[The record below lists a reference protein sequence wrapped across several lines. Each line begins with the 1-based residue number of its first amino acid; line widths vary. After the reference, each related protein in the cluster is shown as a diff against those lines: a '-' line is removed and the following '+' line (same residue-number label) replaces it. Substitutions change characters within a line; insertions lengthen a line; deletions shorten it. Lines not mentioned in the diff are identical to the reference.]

1 MNIFKKKIAAKLTLQ
16 SCLLVLAMVLS
27 IGGISYY
34 QSSKA
39 ITKEVEGKL
48 EAKLDALVASL
59 DQEMR
64 LISEKL
70 IMVGKMDMVKDFAD
84 KPEGKGSVAAILES
98 SLADNQDYLETLFIA
113 DAAGNIV
120 IDGSKGS
127 YVGLSIAERD
137 YFKAVQKGETVWS
150 EILLS
155 KGTGKQ
161 VRVFAYPIKNKSGQF
176 VGVLSAAVK
185 MEPIANKILAIKEG
199 KNGYAYMIDN
209 KGTVLVHPKPESVN
223 KNIEEFGIPELIAAK
238 GDIVSGKSGKLIYT
252 YKGVTKLNMYKPFD
266 VYSISLNADQA
277 EYLASVKAMGTSIM
291 MFGAIF
297 MILGGI
303 ASYILS
309 RVISTKIKRMQ
320 AILVQAEAGDLT
332 VRVSGKTLNNG
343 DEIDAMGLSVN
354 HMLESFNGVIS
365 GILNASEIMTSTS
378 EEMAASAEEGG
389 KAAGEVTAA
398 IQEITAGLQEQSE
411 YVAKTNET
419 VSDMQGLIQ
428 TTTKETVSMSSDA
441 QKVMETAKDSQ
452 DHMNSTMKQMNEIK
466 DSSNKTYEIVQS
478 LSNQSEQIGQISAA
492 ISSIADQTNLLALNA
507 AIEAAR
513 AGEQGKGFA
522 VVAEEIRKLASESM
536 ASADNI
542 GKLIQMIQSEIG
554 HAEKAINNESESISK
569 GVAVIEETQS
579 AFSHIIEAIEQT
591 TNSMKAVVDIVTETK
606 QQTEE
611 VTRSIH
617 VIANVAQESS
627 ASAEEVSAS
636 TEEQNAISEE
646 IANAAEHLS
655 RLSVELL
662 QQVAS
667 FKVSK

>member
-34 QSSKA
+34 QSAKA
-39 ITKEVEGKL
+39 ITAEVEGKL
-48 EAKLDALVASL
+48 EAKLEALVASL

-70 IMVGKMDMVKDFAD
+70 MMVGKMDLVKDFAD
-84 KPEGKGSVAAILES
+84 KPEVKGSVATILES
-98 SLADNQDYLETLFIA
+98 SLSDNQDYLETLFIA
-113 DAAGNIV
+113 DATGNIV
-120 IDGSKGS
+120 IDGTKGS
-127 YVGLSIAERD
+127 YVGISIAERE
-137 YFKAVQKGETVWS
+137 YFKAVQNGEAVWS

-161 VRVFAYPIKNKSGQF
+161 VRVFAYPIKNKSGKF
-176 VGVLSAAVK
+176 IGVLSAAVK
-185 MEPIANKILAIKEG
+185 MEPIANKILAVKEG
-199 KNGYAYMIDN
+199 KNGYAYLIDD
-209 KGTVLVHPKPESVN
+209 KGTVVIHPKAENVN
-223 KNIEEFGIPELIAAK
+223 KNIEEFKITELTAAK
-238 GDIVSGKSGKLIYT
+238 ADMVAGKSDKLIYT

-266 VYSISLNADQA
+266 VYSISLNADQD
-277 EYLASVKAMGTSIM
+277 EYLAPVKKMGNSIL
-291 MFGAIF
+291 MFGLIF
-297 MILGGI
+297 MVIGSGV
-303 ASYILS
+303 SYILA
-309 RVISTKIKRMQ
+309 RIISTKIKRMQ
-320 AILVQAEAGDLT
+320 NILVQAEAGDLT
-332 VRVSGKTLNNG
+332 VRVSGRTLNNG

-365 GILNASEIMTSTS
+365 GILNATEIMSSTS
-378 EEMAASAEEGG
+378 EEMAASASEGG

-419 VSDMQGLIQ
+419 VTDMQVLIQ
-428 TTTKETVSMSSDA
+428 ATTKETFSMSNDA

-452 DHMNSTMKQMNEIK
+452 NHMNGTMNQMNEIQV
-466 DSSNKTYEIVQS
+466 SSNKTYEIVQT
-478 LSNQSEQIGQISAA
+478 LSNQSEEIGQISAA

-513 AGEQGKGFA
+513 AGEQGRGFA

-554 HAEKAINNESESISK
+554 YAEKAIQDESKSISK

-591 TNSMKAVVDIVTETK
+591 TGSMKAVVDIITETK

-617 VIANVAQESS
+617 FIANVAQESS

-646 IANAAEHLS
+646 IASAAEHLS
-655 RLSVELL
+655 TLSMDLL
-662 QQVAS
+662 QQVAA

>member
-39 ITKEVEGKL
+39 ITAEVEGKL
-48 EAKLDALVASL
+48 EAKLEALVASL

-70 IMVGKMDMVKDFAD
+70 VMVGKMDMVKDFAD
-84 KPEGKGSVAAILES
+84 KPEVKGAVATILES
-98 SLADNQDYLETLFIA
+98 SLTDNQDYLETLFIA
-113 DAAGNIV
+113 DATGNII
-120 IDGSKGS
+120 IDGTKGS
-127 YVGLSIAERD
+127 YVGINIAERD
-137 YFKAVQKGETVWS
+137 YFKAVQNGQAVWS

-161 VRVFAYPIKNKSGQF
+161 VRVFAYPIKNKSGKF
-176 VGVLSAAVK
+176 IGVLSAAVK
-185 MEPIANKILAIKEG
+185 MEPIANKILAVKEG
-199 KNGYAYMIDN
+199 KNGYAYLIDK
-209 KGTVLVHPKPESVN
+209 KGVIVTHPKTDYVG
-223 KNIEEFGIPELIAAK
+223 KNIEEFNIPELTVAK
-238 GDIVSGKSGKLIYT
+238 ADMITGKSGKLIYT

-266 VYSISLNADQA
+266 VYSISLNADQN
-277 EYLASVKAMGTSIM
+277 EYLASVKEMGNSIL
-291 MFGAIF
+291 MFGLIF
-297 MILGGI
+297 MALGGV
-303 ASYILS
+303 ASYILA

-320 AILVQAEAGDLT
+320 AVLVQAEAGDLT
-332 VRVSGKTLNNG
+332 VRVSGRTLNNG

-354 HMLESFNGVIS
+354 HMLGSFNGVIS
-365 GILNASEIMTSTS
+365 GILNASEIMSSTS
-378 EEMAASAEEGG
+378 EEMSASASEGG

-419 VSDMQGLIQ
+419 VSDMQVLMEA
-428 TTTKETVSMSSDA
+428 TTKETYSMSNDA

-452 DHMNSTMKQMNEIK
+452 DHMNSTMNQMNEIQV
-466 DSSNKTYEIVQS
+466 SSNKTYEIVQT

-513 AGEQGKGFA
+513 AGEQGRGFA

-554 HAEKAINNESESISK
+554 YAEKAIQNESESISK

-579 AFSHIIEAIEQT
+579 AFSHIIDAIEQT
-591 TNSMKAVVDIVTETK
+591 TNSMKAVVSMITETK

-617 VIANVAQESS
+617 VISNVAQESS

-646 IANAAEHLS
+646 IASAAEHLS
-655 RLSVELL
+655 TLSMELL
-662 QQVAS
+662 QQVAA

>member
-16 SCLLVLAMVLS
+16 SCLLVMAMVLS

-39 ITKEVEGKL
+39 ITAEVEGKL

-70 IMVGKMDMVKDFAD
+70 MMVGKMDMVKDFAD
-84 KPEGKGSVAAILES
+84 KPEVKGSIAAILES

-113 DAAGNIV
+113 DATGKIV
-120 IDGSKGS
+120 IDGTKGS
-127 YVGLSIAERD
+127 YVGISIAERD
-137 YFKAVQKGETVWS
+137 YFKAVQNGEKVWS

-161 VRVFAYPIKNKSGQF
+161 VRVFAYPIKNKSGKF

-185 MEPIANKILAIKEG
+185 MEPIANKILATKEG
-199 KNGYAYMIDN
+199 KNGYAYLIDN
-209 KGTVLVHPKPESVN
+209 KGVVVVHPKAENVD
-223 KNIEEFGIPELIAAK
+223 KNIEEFKIPELTAAK
-238 GDIVSGKSGKLIYT
+238 ADMITGKAGKTIYT
-252 YKGVTKLNMYKPFD
+252 YKGVTKLNIYKPFD
-266 VYSISLNADQA
+266 VYSISLNADQR
-277 EYLASVKAMGTSIM
+277 EYLAPVKAMGTSIL
-291 MFGAIF
+291 MFGLIF
-297 MILGGI
+297 MLLGGI
-303 ASYILS
+303 ASYVLARI
-309 RVISTKIKRMQ
+309 ISVKIKKMQ
-320 AILVQAEAGDLT
+320 AVLVQAEAGDLT
-332 VRVSGKTLNNG
+332 VRVSGRSLNNG

-354 HMLESFNGVIS
+354 HMLEGFNGVIS
-365 GILNASEIMTSTS
+365 GILNASEVMSSTS

-398 IQEITAGLQEQSE
+398 IQEITAGLQEQAE
-411 YVAKTNET
+411 YVAKTNDT
-419 VSDMQGLIQ
+419 VSDMQVLIQ
-428 TTTKETVSMSSDA
+428 ATAQETTSMASNA
-441 QKVMETAKDSQ
+441 EKVMETTKDSQ
-452 DHMNSTMKQMNEIK
+452 DHMISTMKQMNEIQV
-466 DSSNKTYEIVQS
+466 SSNKTYEIVQT
-478 LSNQSEQIGQISAA
+478 LSSQSEQIGQISAA

-513 AGEQGKGFA
+513 AGEQGRGFA

-542 GKLIQMIQSEIG
+542 GKLIHMIQDEIG
-554 HAEKAINNESESISK
+554 YAEKAIHDESQSISK

-591 TNSMKAVVDIVTETK
+591 TSSMKAVVGIIAETK
-606 QQTEE
+606 EQTEV
-611 VTRSIH
+611 VTNS
-617 VIANVAQESS
+617 VGFIANVAQQSS

-646 IANAAEHLS
+646 IASAAEHLS

-662 QQVAS
+662 EKVAS